1 MRLLLIRH
9 GQTPANVLGL
19 LDSAPP
25 GPGLTELGEQQAA
38 LVPDALH
45 EEPVDAIFGSILVRT
60 QHTAEPLALDRRL
73 DVDVLPGLHEIQS
86 GELEKRSDPA
96 SVRRY
101 LETAFAWGAGD
112 LDARM
117 PGSENGH
124 DFFGRYDADIA
135 TIEASGVGTA
145 VVFSHGAAI
154 RVWAA
159 GRAANLPPMFAAE
172 NSLHNTGIVALDGSM
187 DSGWTLLSWAGTP
200 IGGAMVEDV
209 AAEDPTGETLRE
221 ARSA

>member
-38 LVPDALH
+38 LVPDALR
-45 EEPVDAIFGSILVRT
+45 EESVDAIYGSILVRT
-60 QHTAEPLALDRRL
+60 QHTGEPLSIDRRL
-73 DVDVLPGLHEIQS
+73 DVEVLPGLHEIQS
-86 GELEKRSDPA
+86 GDLEKRSDPEA
-96 SVRRY
+96 VRRY

-135 TIEASGVGTA
+135 AIEASGVGTA
-145 VVFSHGAAI
+145 VAFSHGAAI

-159 GRAANLPPMFAAE
+159 ARASNLPPMFAAE
-172 NSLHNTGIVALDGSM
+172 NNLDNTGIVVLDGSM

-200 IGGAMVEDV
+200 VGGAMLAD
-209 AAEDPTGETLRE
+209 ATAEDPTGETLSE
-221 ARSA
+221 ARSN